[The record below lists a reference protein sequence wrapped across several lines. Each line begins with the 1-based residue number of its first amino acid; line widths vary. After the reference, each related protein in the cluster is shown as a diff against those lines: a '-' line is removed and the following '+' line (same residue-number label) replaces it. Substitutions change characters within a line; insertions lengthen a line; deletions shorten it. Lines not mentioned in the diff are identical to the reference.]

1 MKKTFVALAAL
12 AVVGAASA
20 QSTVTIYGR
29 LDAGY
34 SATTTTTT
42 TTAGVDSDARN
53 NGINNNG
60 LATSYWGMRGS
71 EDLGGGLRANFNLE
85 TSVGIDSGVTGTTTG
100 ANQTTA
106 AGGFDR
112 ISTLGISG
120 NFGSV
125 MVGKFYTPMFLT
137 ILASDVFGAGGA
149 YTVNLF
155 TDGIRASDAFFYTT
169 PNMSGFSATIM
180 VGRND
185 VGTTAAD
192 STTANTGLS
201 ATYAA
206 GPLMVSVAMGKVEN
220 KTPAQAA
227 YAAYGTTAAFA
238 GSAAASGQNDGTA
251 LTGTY
256 DFGAA
261 KLFAGYI
268 RGKTQADT
276 TISTFTESTETN
288 LGVSVPF
295 GAATFMLAYG
305 RNTKDV
311 TTAGV
316 MVGQTGTDVVAGVTY
331 DLSKRTALY
340 FKTGRVGALDNTTA
354 LAGTKTSITALGLRH
369 LF

>member
-1 MKKTFVALAAL
+1 MKKTLVALAAL

-34 SATTTTTT
+34 SNNTTTTTT
-42 TTAGVDSDARN
+42 VAGVSTDAKA

-85 TSVGIDSGVTGTTTG
+85 TDVGIDTG
-100 ANQTTA
+100 AVG
-106 AGGFDR
+106 AGFNR
-112 ISTLGISG
+112 ISTLGVSG

-125 MVGKFYTPMFLT
+125 MVGRFYTPLFLT
-137 ILASDVFGAGGA
+137 TLASDVFGAGGA

-155 TDGIRASDAFFYTT
+155 PDAIRSSDAFWYTT
-169 PNMSGFSATIM
+169 PNMGGFSATLM
-180 VGRND
+180 LGRND
-185 VGTTAAD
+185 NSAPAVAGTPPSVDA
-192 STTANTGLS
+192 TTGVTGLS
-201 ATYAA
+201 ASYAA
-206 GPLMVSVAMGKVEN
+206 GPLYVGGALSKTESTTGAVKAEN
-220 KTPAQAA
+220 T
-227 YAAYGTTAAFA
+227 
-238 GSAAASGQNDGTA
+238 GSALSA
-251 LTGTY
+251 TY

-261 KLFAGYI
+261 KLFAGHI
-268 RGKTQADT
+268 RGKTTADL
-276 TISTFTESTETN
+276 TISTFTEQTETN
-288 LGVSVPF
+288 LGLSVPM

-340 FKTGRVGALDNTTA
+340 FKTGRVNSFDNTTA
-354 LAGTKTSITALGLRH
+354 LVGTKTSITSLGMRH

>member
-1 MKKTFVALAAL
+1 MKKSLVALAAL

-34 SATTTTTT
+34 SATTTTAT
-42 TTAGVDSDARN
+42 TTAGVSTDTRA

-85 TSVGIDSGVTGTTTG
+85 TSVGIDTG
-100 ANQTTA
+100 AVGA
-106 AGGFDR
+106 GFDR
-112 ISTLGISG
+112 ISTLGLSG
-120 NFGSV
+120 GFGSV
-125 MVGKFYTPMFLT
+125 MVGRFYTPMFLT
-137 ILASDVFGAGGA
+137 TLASDVFGAGGA

-155 TDGIRASDAFFYTT
+155 TDGVRSSDALWYTT
-169 PNMSGFSATIM
+169 PNMGGFSATLM
-180 VGRND
+180 LGRND
-185 VGTTAAD
+185 TGTTAAAAT
-192 STTANTGLS
+192 SGSTGLS
-201 ATYAA
+201 GTYAA
-206 GPLMVSVAMGKVEN
+206 GPLLVSVAMS
-220 KTPAQAA
+220 KTESTVGIVNA
-227 YAAYGTTAAFA
+227 
-238 GSAAASGQNDGTA
+238 QNDGSAITA
-251 LTGTY
+251 TY

-276 TISTFTESTETN
+276 SISTFTESTETN

-295 GAATFMLAYG
+295 GAATLMAAYG
-305 RNTKDV
+305 RNTSDV

-316 MVGQTGTDVVAGVTY
+316 ATGQTGSDIVVGVTY

-340 FKTGRVGALDNTTA
+340 FKTGRVNTLDNTAT
-354 LAGTKTSITALGLRH
+354 LAGTKASITSFGMRH